1 MRNLFPPIFSWGA
14 NLSLYQWSSA
24 SYLHQAIGILA
35 PLRRSSIL
43 IQWADPIAALLVGLL
58 FLLGPFV
65 STALIGVLLLAC
77 GAYWVLVTLA
87 DDDNTGFT
95 PIHLLILLYWGINT
109 VATAMSPVKKAAFV
123 GWTKLTLYLLLF
135 ALLTRVLRSP
145 KLRSFVIALYLH
157 AATFVSIYGIR
168 QWRFGADALATWT
181 DPNSPMAKVTRVYSY
196 LGNPNLLAA
205 YLLPAV
211 FLGVAAIFAWRGWGP
226 KALAVTMTLVNT
238 LCLVLTYSRGG
249 WIGLVVGGFTL
260 ILLLVYWWS
269 VKLPEA
275 SRKWAMPVVLG
286 TTVGVILLALMFVE
300 PVRDRAASMLV
311 GRQDSSNNFRMNVWD
326 AVFEMI
332 RDRPVIGIG
341 PGNTAF
347 NQIYPLYM
355 RPRYTA
361 LSAYSVPLEIAVETG
376 FIGLSAF
383 LGLIFVLLRQGVRQI
398 QRLRDQASPQGYW
411 LIAAIAIILGMMA
424 HGAFDTVWYRPQVN
438 MLWWLAVALVASY
451 YTVPYPQSSS
461 IEDHP

>member
-1 MRNLFPPIFSWGA
+1 MRNPLPPIFSWGA

-35 PLRRSSIL
+35 PLRRGSFL

-87 DDDNTGFT
+87 DDDQSGFT
-95 PIHLLILLYWGINT
+95 PVHLLILLYWGINT

-135 ALLTRVLRSP
+135 ALMTRVLRSP

-181 DPNSPMAKVTRVYSY
+181 DPNSAMAKVTRVYSY

-205 YLLPAV
+205 YLLPAI
-211 FLGVAAIFAWRGWGP
+211 FLGVAAIFAWRGWVP

-260 ILLLVYWWS
+260 ILLLVYWGS

-275 SRKWAMPVVLG
+275 WQKWAMPVVLG
-286 TTVGVILLALMFVE
+286 TTAGVILLALLFVE

-355 RPRYTA
+355 RPKYTA

-383 LGLIFVLLRQGVRQI
+383 VGLIFVLLSQGVAQI
-398 QRLRDQASPQGYW
+398 QHLREKASGQGYW

-451 YTVPYPQSSS
+451 YTVPYPKSTAIDEQR
-461 IEDHP
+461 

>member
-1 MRNLFPPIFSWGA
+1 MRNLFPPIFSLGA
-14 NLSLYQWSSA
+14 NLSLYQWSSV

-35 PLRRSSIL
+35 PLRRSSFL
-43 IQWADPIAALLVGLL
+43 IQWAEAIAALLVGLL
-58 FLLGPFV
+58 FILGPFV
-65 STALIGVLLLAC
+65 STALIGVLLIAC

-87 DDDNTGFT
+87 DNDKTGFT

-123 GWTKLTLYLLLF
+123 GWTKLTLFLLLF
-135 ALLTRVLRSP
+135 ALMTRVLRSP
-145 KLRSFVIALYLH
+145 KLRAVIIALYLH
-157 AATFVSIYGIR
+157 VATFVSIYGIR
-168 QWRFGADALATWT
+168 QWRFGATALATWT

-211 FLGVAAIFAWRGWGP
+211 FLGVAAIFAWRGWVP

-269 VKLPEA
+269 VKLPEPR
-275 SRKWAMPVVLG
+275 RKWAMPVVFG

-355 RPRYTA
+355 RPKYTA

-383 LGLIFVLLRQGVRQI
+383 LGLIFVLLSQGVRQI
-398 QRLRDQASPQGYW
+398 HRLRDQASPQGYW

-461 IEDHP
+461 IEDHR